1 MSNQKAFNER
11 MEELV
16 EELRSKESELAAK
29 VSENQRLIVDCERL
43 KEETNM
49 YKGRCTNLQR
59 DVQVSQSYLQKVSSD
74 NTSQNDQFNYM
85 KERVK
90 NLEGDLERAI
100 REKTDAACE
109 VRRLTQANEQIERS
123 L

>member
-29 VSENQRLIVDCERL
+29 VSENQRPVVDFERL

-49 YKGRCTNLQR
+49 YKGRCANLQR
-59 DVQVSQSYLQKVSSD
+59 DVQVS
-74 NTSQNDQFNYM
+74 
-85 KERVK
+85 
-90 NLEGDLERAI
+90 
-100 REKTDAACE
+100 
-109 VRRLTQANEQIERS
+109 
-123 L
+123 